1 VALAAVFVLGHSAP
15 VRAGF
20 TCAEDLRG
28 CYFRAALA
36 DTWSSMW
43 AMGIDCELDFTDCA
57 RRAILGQ

>member
-1 VALAAVFVLGHSAP
+1 VLGHSAP

-20 TCAEDLRG
+20 TCAEDLRA